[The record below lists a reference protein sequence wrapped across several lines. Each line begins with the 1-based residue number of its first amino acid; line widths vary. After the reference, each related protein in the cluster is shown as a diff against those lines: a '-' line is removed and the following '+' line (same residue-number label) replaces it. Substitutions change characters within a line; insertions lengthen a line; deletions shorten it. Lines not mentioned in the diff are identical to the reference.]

1 MRRYSGWLEFKPSVI
16 CLVNGIDEMTD
27 EDLFQRFRKGD
38 RVAFEDL
45 YARYRK
51 SLYLYLLRSSS
62 TEAEADDLYQEAW
75 SRVIHA
81 QERFSSGSFKAWL
94 FRIARNLQID
104 NYRRQ
109 RLHLVA
115 DAAEL
120 ETLPD
125 PQPAPDEISHSDD
138 CGERLKQE
146 LQQLPPEQRE
156 AFLLKEE
163 SGLTLEQIAGM
174 LGVGRE
180 TMKSRMRYALKRLR
194 QMLED
199 CL

>member
-1 MRRYSGWLEFKPSVI
+1 
-16 CLVNGIDEMTD
+16 MTD

-38 RVAFEDL
+38 LAAFQDL

-51 SLYLYLLRSSS
+51 SLYLYLLRSSP

-81 QERFSSGSFKAWL
+81 KERFSGGSFKAWL

-104 NYRRQ
+104 SFRRQ
-109 RLHLVA
+109 RLQLVPDSA
-115 DAAEL
+115 VPAEL
-120 ETLPD
+120 SD
-125 PQPAPDEISHSDD
+125 PGPTPDEISHADD
-138 CGERLKQE
+138 CAERLKVG
-146 LQQLPPEQRE
+146 LQRLPQEQRE

-163 SGLTLEQIAGM
+163 SGLTLGQIAEM
-174 LGVGRE
+174 LDVGRE
-180 TMKSRMRYALKRLR
+180 TIKSRMRYALKRLR